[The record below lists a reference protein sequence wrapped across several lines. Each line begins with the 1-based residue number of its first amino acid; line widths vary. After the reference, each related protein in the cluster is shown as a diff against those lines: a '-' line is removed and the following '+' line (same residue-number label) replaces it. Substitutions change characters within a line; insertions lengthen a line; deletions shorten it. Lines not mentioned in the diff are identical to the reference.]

1 MSATR
6 STALPAEQFERI
18 AKALSDPRRFEIL
31 ELIASREEC
40 PCRLLVERIPVAQAT
55 VSHHVKELLVA
66 GLLEERQEGQAKF
79 FRLRR
84 QVLEAYFEE
93 VQRRLRFGA

>member
-6 STALPAEQFERI
+6 SAVIPQEQFERI

-31 ELIASREEC
+31 ELIAGREEC
-40 PCRLLVERIPVAQAT
+40 ACKLLVDRLPVAQAT
-55 VSHHVKELLVA
+55 VSHHLKELVVA
-66 GLLEERQEGQAKF
+66 GLVEERQEGQSKF

-84 QVLEAYFEE
+84 PVLEGYMAE
-93 VQRRLRFGA
+93 VQRRLKTGV